1 MDEPTSGLDAAGRE
15 LYLQAMHD
23 EMCRGASILVA
34 THDIQEEATL
44 CQQVMLLARKV
55 VAFGPPQQVLNA
67 ETLLETFGIVIGK
80 DQKRPAVLEC
90 AHGHDVEPV
99 VQAKRKGRKFWTRG

>member
-1 MDEPTSGLDAAGRE
+1 MNA
-15 LYLQAMHD
+15 
-23 EMCRGASILVA
+23 EMSRGASILVA

-44 CQQVMLLARKV
+44 CQQVMLLAHKV
-55 VAFGPPQQVLNA
+55 VAFGPPQQVLNS

-90 AHGHDVEPV
+90 AHGHETEPAI
-99 VQAKRKGRKFWTRG
+99 QAKSKGRRFWIR

>member
-1 MDEPTSGLDAAGRE
+1 
-15 LYLQAMHD
+15 
-23 EMCRGASILVA
+23 
-34 THDIQEEATL
+34 
-44 CQQVMLLARKV
+44 MLLARRV

-90 AHGHDVEPV
+90 THGHDTEPTVE
-99 VQAKRKGRKFWTRG
+99 AKQKTRKFWKF